1 MKMILLILMTVSCLA
16 CNMPKVMMFG
26 LGGFV
31 GGSIALNVL
40 SKDDK
45 VQCDVCRKY
54 DLRKAEKDGSYI
66 CTSCKKLSE
75 KE

>member
-16 CNMPKVMMFG
+16 CNMPQVMMFG

-45 VQCDVCRKY
+45 VQCDVCRNY
-54 DLRKAEKDGSYI
+54 DLGKADKDGSYV
-66 CTSCKKLSE
+66 CKVCKKLSE

>member
-1 MKMILLILMTVSCLA
+1 MKMILLILITVSCLA
-16 CNMPKVMMFG
+16 CNTPQVLMFG

-45 VQCDVCRKY
+45 LQCDICRKY
-54 DLRKAEKDGSYI
+54 DLGKADKDGGFV
-66 CTSCKKLSE
+66 CKSCKQQSE
-75 KE
+75 KK

>member
-16 CNMPKVMMFG
+16 CNTPQVLMYG

-45 VQCDVCRKY
+45 LQCDICRK
-54 DLRKAEKDGSYI
+54 I
-66 CTSCKKLSE
+66 
-75 KE
+75 

>member
-16 CNMPKVMMFG
+16 CNMPKVMMYG
-26 LGGFV
+26 LGGFI

-54 DLRKAEKDGSYI
+54 DLGKAEKDGSYI
-66 CTSCKKLSE
+66 CPSCKKLSE